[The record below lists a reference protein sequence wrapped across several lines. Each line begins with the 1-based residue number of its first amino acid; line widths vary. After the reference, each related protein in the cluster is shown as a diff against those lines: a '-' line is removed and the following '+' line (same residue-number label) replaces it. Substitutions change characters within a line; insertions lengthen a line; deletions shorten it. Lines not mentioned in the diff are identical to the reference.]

1 MVVFYVFPDALL
13 MTYPWASLAVL
24 THDDLNAAFALAYQN
39 DAASNALANF
49 AYNSTQ
55 ARLPI
60 AITLNWSA
68 GLVISAGTYILT
80 GTAPYA
86 FNITSIDVSN
96 GSAGGSFNVQVRNNG
111 TTAGDLGAVVVASV
125 TKTRTIASGNNN
137 TVNIGSQVD
146 VIISAITGLPADSFL
161 VVNGVRTS

>member
-1 MVVFYVFPDALL
+1 MS
-13 MTYPWASLAVL
+13 YPWTSLSVL

-39 DAASNALANF
+39 DASASSLATI

-60 AITLNWSA
+60 AITINWSA
-68 GLVISAGTYILT
+68 GMLVSGGVYILT

-86 FNITSIDVSN
+86 FDINSIDAGI
-96 GSAGGSFNVQVRNNG
+96 GSAGGSFTVQVRNNG
-111 TTAGDLGAVVVASV
+111 ATAGDLGGVLVNSIP
-125 TKTRTIASGNNN
+125 KTRTIASGNNN

-146 VIISAITGLPADSFL
+146 VVISVITGLPADSFL
-161 VVNGVRTS
+161 VINGIRTS